1 MAAKESGVTKTPSTA
16 LPKSPLTPGTKSKP
30 KAAEAGR
37 TRVAERDSEGSAM
50 AARFDLSPWA
60 ETPSSSR
67 VSRYRYDYTNRTIQV
82 QWRNNLNHGYLYQDV
97 PYEDYRS
104 FARVVSKGR
113 YVNSTLNGYPYRL
126 MTVDEVSAPSNED
139 RGIVSRARE

>member
-1 MAAKESGVTKTPSTA
+1 MAAKDSGVTS
-16 LPKSPLTPGTKSKP
+16 SPTVKAPTTKGTKPKP

-37 TRVAERDSEGSAM
+37 TRVADRDTEGPAM
-50 AARFDLSPWA
+50 AARFDLGPWA

-67 VSRYRYDYTNRTIQV
+67 VSRYRYDYSNRAVQV
-82 QWRNNLNHGYLYQDV
+82 QWRNNYNHGYIYQDV

-113 YVNSTLNGYPYRL
+113 YVNSTLNGYPYRV
-126 MTVDEVSAPSNED
+126 MTVDEVSAPSNEH
-139 RGIVSRARE
+139 RNLVSRARD